1 MALLG
6 AALIGAG
13 GTLGAA
19 AMGGAGDPQPSESVF
34 GPFGGPEG
42 DPLTGAAALELMTQ
56 FGVTDPSILRTIV
69 QESSPLSQAWNNL
82 SPQLP
87 IDEFGSF
94 AKAVAGLQKNID
106 RIVAGEELSE
116 QELFKGTNLNILR
129 NLAGAAGLSVNE
141 MVQTEIDF
149 RRTIPD
155 QIAALQEAAGGLGQA
170 RRDIMAR
177 QSAAMLDFPRAGAE
191 DIAALRELEQER
203 FLRNLDKTL
212 GEQREDLLRSANVA
226 GFNPGRPLGDIEE
239 FRARA
244 VQDAD
249 LQSLQN
255 ALALLSGQQT
265 LAANELGQAR
275 NFLDPLQAQALGLG
289 GLRAKQPT
297 GAIQTPLARAQPSAL
312 PGAIAAS
319 GQMFASALMNRGK
332 PTVDDF
338 IGGGIVGL
346 GGGG

>member
-1 MALLG
+1 M
-6 AALIGAG
+6 
-13 GTLGAA
+13 
-19 AMGGAGDPQPSESVF
+19 
-34 GPFGGPEG
+34 
-42 DPLTGAAALELMTQ
+42 
-56 FGVTDPSILRTIV
+56 

-82 SPQLP
+82 SPLLP

-94 AKAVAGLQKNID
+94 AKSVAGLHRNID
-106 RIVAGEELSE
+106 RILAGEQLTGREI
-116 QELFKGTNLNILR
+116 FKGTNRDILR
-129 NLAGAAGLSVNE
+129 NLAGVAGLSMDELVE
-141 MVQTEIDF
+141 REVEF
-149 RRTIPD
+149 RRTVP
-155 QIAALQEAAGGLGQA
+155 QQVAALQEAAGGLGQA
-170 RRDIMAR
+170 RREIMAR

-289 GLRAKQPT
+289 GLRAQQPT
-297 GAIQTPLARAQPSAL
+297 GAVTTPLARAQPSAL

-319 GQMFASALMNRGK
+319 GQMLGSALADPDVLKWIGSIGK
-332 PTVDDF
+332 PAAGGFV
-338 IGGGIVGL
+338 GGGIVGL